1 MLSSN
6 GIKFYRS
13 LHQKK
18 YREREKLFLAEGT
31 RVIEGI
37 PGSGFHVADLLATRD
52 WLDKH
57 QGIWNRFTPEPKV
70 ATKKDLARISTQ
82 KTPQEAIAVV
92 RKPQRNAEP
101 EFPTD
106 HPICFLHGIQDPGN
120 LGTIIRTA
128 DHFGMPFIAY
138 APDTV
143 DPFNPKVVRGSMGS
157 LFHMK
162 LLCSEAGKIMEHYR
176 EQGGTVIALTKDGA
190 SLFKTDALS
199 NPMCCFLL
207 GNEGAGLPDEVA
219 GMADQRVSIPRYG
232 QAESLNASVVA
243 GVVMAQ
249 WVAKYHPS

>member
-1 MLSSN
+1 MHPMPSSKT
-6 GIKFYRS
+6 IKYYRA

-31 RVIEGI
+31 RVIEAL
-37 PGSGFHVADLLATRD
+37 PGSGFHVADLIATSS

-57 QGIWNRFTPEPKV
+57 QGIWNQFISEPKV
-70 ATKKDLARISTQ
+70 ATKKDLERISTQ

-92 RKPQRNAEP
+92 KRPQKNTDR

-106 HPICFLHGIQDPGN
+106 HPISFLHGIQDPGN

-162 LLCSEAGKIMEHYR
+162 LVCNDAGTILERYR
-176 EQGGTVIALTKDGA
+176 EQGGRVIALTKDGE

-199 NPMCCFLL
+199 QAMCCFIL

-219 GMADQRVSIPRYG
+219 GMADQQVSIPRFG
-232 QAESLNASVVA
+232 QAESLNASVA
-243 GVVMAQ
+243 AAVVMAQ
-249 WVAKYHPS
+249 WRGGR